1 MAAEP
6 RPLRVLM
13 ILDSCY
19 PAVGGGGA
27 ESQVRTL
34 ALHLKRIGQ
43 RVTILTPRVPHGR
56 QVAIERIEGV
66 PVVRIPYP
74 FVRGVGSLVLWARF
88 VVFLLRHG
96 RRYDAWHAHI
106 AHYLAAVAA
115 VAGAL
120 LGKPVVLKIS
130 GWWELKRGVL
140 DPDKGLLAA
149 SARRGLRMASAV
161 QAISR
166 RIGAELARNGF
177 PAERIVALPNAVD
190 TSRFGAAR
198 AAHDAAAPTF
208 LFVGRLVP
216 EKGLDTLFG
225 AWADAFGTSAKARLL
240 VVGDGPLREP
250 LLAQAQASG
259 IAAQV
264 EFLGHRSNVEDFVA
278 AADVGVLPST
288 IEGLSNSLLEF
299 MASGLPTIA
308 SRVSGSEDMVID
320 GNNGWL
326 FDVGDRAALARC
338 LAEAAASDR
347 ARLCQLGLA
356 ARARIA
362 HVASLEVVVGK
373 LLALYRGTRPAEL
386 RDDAVAEP
394 TASGGA

>member
-13 ILDSCY
+13 VLDSCY

-43 RVTILTPRVPHGR
+43 RATILTPRVPHGR
-56 QVAIERIEGV
+56 QVTIERIEGI
-66 PVVRIPYP
+66 PVVRIRYP
-74 FVRGVGSLVLWARF
+74 FVRGIGSLVLWARF
-88 VVFLLRHG
+88 VTFLSVHG

-106 AHYLAAVAA
+106 AHYLAALAA
-115 VAGAL
+115 VVGAM
-120 LGKPVVLKIS
+120 LGKPVVLKVS

-140 DPDKGLLAA
+140 DPQKGLLAA
-149 SARRGLRMASAV
+149 LARRGLRKASAV

-166 RIGAELARNGF
+166 RIGAELAHNGF

-190 TSRFGAAR
+190 TSRFGATR
-198 AAHDAAAPTF
+198 PPRNDAAPTF
-208 LFVGRLVP
+208 LFVGRLVA

-240 VVGDGPLREP
+240 LVGDGALREP
-250 LLAQAQASG
+250 LLAQAKTSG
-259 IAAQV
+259 IAAQI
-264 EFLGHRSNVEDFVA
+264 EFLGHRSNVEEFAA
-278 AADVGVLPST
+278 AADIGVLPST

-308 SRVSGSEDMVID
+308 SRVSGSEDMVIP

-326 FDVGDRAALARC
+326 FDVGDRTQLAHC
-338 LAEAAASDR
+338 LLEAASMDR
-347 ARLCQLGLA
+347 TRLRQLGAA

-362 HVASLEVVVGK
+362 HVAGLDNVVGK

-386 RDDAVAEP
+386 CDAAVVEP
-394 TASGGA
+394 TSPGGV